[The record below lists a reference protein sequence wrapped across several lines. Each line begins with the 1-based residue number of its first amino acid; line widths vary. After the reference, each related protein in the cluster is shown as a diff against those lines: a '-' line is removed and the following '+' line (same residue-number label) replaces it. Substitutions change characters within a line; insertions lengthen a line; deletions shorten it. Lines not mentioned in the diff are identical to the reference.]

1 MDRIFFLI
9 PHWGNSKS
17 GGGDSFSDRL
27 SSHYTVSILLFFAF
41 MVFTRQYVGEPIN
54 CWCPAEFSNSMIAYT
69 NKVCWSTATYYVA
82 DEVDHI
88 PDENDNS
95 RRRIGYYQ
103 WIALMFIAQAAL
115 FYVPRAL
122 WRMLSLKAGISLYA
136 ITDTAASYQSKSD
149 PQKLEQMLSF
159 MTRTLKRYIL
169 ETNQKREASKR
180 GRCLHG
186 NHLMISY
193 LVVKLLYILNVV
205 GQLWILNVFLGTD
218 FYLYGIE
225 VMGRM
230 VKGEDWTTSNRFP
243 RTALCDFKI
252 RVVGNI
258 RRHTVQCS
266 LPTNLLNEMFF
277 IILWFWYFFVLAVT
291 ATSLL
296 VGLYRA
302 NNLKHRVQFVRDRL
316 YAMQR
321 IHRRSQDSPSPED
334 SRLEDFV
341 RDYLNRDGFLVISLV
356 VKNSSDVIA
365 AEITSGLWS
374 SYSARQLRP
383 TSETD
388 DETAIV

>member
-1 MDRIFFLI
+1 ML
-9 PHWGNSKS
+9 
-17 GGGDSFSDRL
+17 
-27 SSHYTVSILLFFAF
+27 
-41 MVFTRQYVGEPIN
+41 
-54 CWCPAEFSNSMIAYT
+54 
-69 NKVCWSTATYYVA
+69 KVCWTTATYYVP
-82 DEVDHI
+82 DEVDDI
-88 PDENDNS
+88 PDEDDNS
-95 RRRIGYYQ
+95 RKRISYYQ
-103 WIALMFIAQAAL
+103 WIALMFIAEAIL

-136 ITDTAASYQSKSD
+136 ITDTATSYQSKSD
-149 PQKLEQMLSF
+149 PKKLEQMLSF
-159 MTRTLKRYIL
+159 MTRTLKKYIL
-169 ETNQKREASKR
+169 ETNKKRDASKR

-186 NHLMISY
+186 NHLMICY
-193 LVVKLLYILNVV
+193 LFVKLLYILNVV

-252 RVVGNI
+252 RAVGNI
-258 RRHTVQCS
+258 RRYTVQCS
-266 LPTNLLNEMFF
+266 LPANLLNEMFF
-277 IILWFWYFFVLAVT
+277 IILWFWFFFVLAVT

-296 VGLYRA
+296 VWLYRA
-302 NNLKHRVQFVRDRL
+302 NNLKHRIQFVRNRL

-321 IHRRSQDSPSPED
+321 IHRRPQTNPSPED
-334 SRLEDFV
+334 NRLKEFV
-341 RDYLNRDGFLVISLV
+341 RDFLNRDGFLVISLV

-374 SYSARQLRP
+374 WYSARQLRP

-388 DETAIV
+388 DETAISRL